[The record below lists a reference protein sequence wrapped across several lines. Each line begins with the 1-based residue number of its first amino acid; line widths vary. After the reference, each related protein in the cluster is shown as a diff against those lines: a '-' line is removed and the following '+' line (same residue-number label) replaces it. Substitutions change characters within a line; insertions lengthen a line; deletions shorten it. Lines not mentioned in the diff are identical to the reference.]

1 MLLNHNKSLKHLP
14 TYIFMKKEYIVIPA
28 YNEEKSLGK
37 VIDNLRKNGFENII
51 VVDDGSI
58 DNTFEVAKNKKVK
71 VYSHIINR
79 GLGGALNTGI
89 SAALINNANIIATC
103 DADGQHDPKDVKKA
117 IEYLKK
123 EKLDVVIGSRLIN
136 SKGMPASRRFLNSGA
151 SFITQLL
158 FGVYS
163 TDTQSGLRVFTKE
176 SAEKIIIKTNKM
188 EVSSEIIKE
197 IGRNKLK
204 FKEIPIKAIYTD
216 YSMEKGQG
224 GMNAFNVAYKLML
237 RKIME

>member
-1 MLLNHNKSLKHLP
+1 MIES
-14 TYIFMKKEYIVIPA
+14 KKEYIVIPA

-37 VIDNLRKNGFENII
+37 VVDDLRKNKFENII
-51 VVDDGSI
+51 VVNDGSI

-71 VYSHIINR
+71 IYSHIINR

-89 SAALINNANIIATC
+89 SAALMNHADIIATC
-103 DADGQHDPKDVKKA
+103 DADGQHDPMDVKRA
-117 IEYLKK
+117 IEFLKK
-123 EKLDVVIGSRLIN
+123 ENLDVVIGSRLIN
-136 SKGMPASRRFLNSGA
+136 SKGMPISRRIINSGA
-151 SFITQLL
+151 SFVTQLL
-158 FGVYS
+158 FGIYS

-176 SAEKIIIKTNKM
+176 AAEKIIIKTNKM

-216 YSMEKGQG
+216 YSIEKGQRG
-224 GMNAFNVAYKLML
+224 LNAFNIAYKLML
-237 RKIME
+237 RKIMK